1 MNAEDGMA
9 QTSRTEHDGEEWAAL
24 LMPGSLGGNPNVG
37 VVVHDWPSEGDGLY
51 ALVLVRGDNRHHVAE
66 RALRSMQELLH
77 SRDYFLLGAE
87 GALRRLAGDLA
98 ALGEPNG
105 CRVSLSALHLSRDV
119 AVTAVSGDARG
130 FWLGPGSAEP
140 LAPGRRTDAPE
151 PDVRARPIVGA
162 PPVVLLGSS
171 HVVSAL
177 GDARLDPSRILD
189 GVDKIY
195 PARDRL
201 NDTLGPLLSPDAAAL
216 FVAL

>member
-1 MNAEDGMA
+1 MG

-24 LMPGSLGGNPNVG
+24 LMPGSLGGNPNAA

-51 ALVLVRGDNRHHVAE
+51 ALVLARGDNRHHVVE
-66 RALRSMQELLH
+66 RAVRSMQDLLH
-77 SRDYFLLGAE
+77 SQDYQSLGAE
-87 GALRRLAGDLA
+87 DALRRLAEDLA
-98 ALGEPNG
+98 VVGGPNG

-140 LAPGRRTDAPE
+140 LAPGRRVAALA

-162 PPVVLLGSS
+162 PPVVLLASS

-177 GDARLDPSRILD
+177 GDARHDAARILD

-201 NDTLGPLLSPDAAAL
+201 RDGLGPLLSPDAAAL